1 MVILNHYLFLFRW
14 WKCDVLGGFS
24 YNGTLKL
31 QKIES
36 NINSSE
42 YTDLLKNAFEN
53 NFNNIKFNKN
63 KKIRFQQDNAPIH
76 CSKYTKNWLKSQGN
90 IKVLK
95 WPAKSPDL
103 NPIENLW
110 GYLTLKV
117 YEGKKQYSSKK
128 ELENAIIK
136 EWKNIDL
143 KMLKK
148 LVNDMPLRIG
158 KVILNQGKFINR

>member
-1 MVILNHYLFLFRW
+1 MEVWCFEMDFFVMEL
-14 WKCDVLGGFS
+14 
-24 YNGTLKL
+24 LKL

-95 WPAKSPDL
+95 CPA
-103 NPIENLW
+103 
-110 GYLTLKV
+110 
-117 YEGKKQYSSKK
+117 
-128 ELENAIIK
+128 
-136 EWKNIDL
+136 
-143 KMLKK
+143 
-148 LVNDMPLRIG
+148 
-158 KVILNQGKFINR
+158 